1 MRQYVRG
8 RRETHS
14 DAVAEL
20 ELMLER
26 SMPRRAIS
34 MAQVVAQD
42 AVEDLS
48 ATVWY

>member
-1 MRQYVRG
+1 MCQYVRG
-8 RRETHS
+8 RGEARS

-26 SMPRRAIS
+26 STPRRGIF

-42 AVEDLS
+42 AVEGLS
-48 ATVWY
+48 ATV